1 MLGGKMKRA
10 RKLFI
15 AVVLLLL
22 VATGFIFLWT
32 NLNWFVKNA
41 IEHYGSQATKT
52 SVRVASVSIKP
63 AEGKGAIEGLTVANP
78 KGFTSAR
85 VLSLGSIMVKIDPG
99 TITTSPVVIDDV
111 HISSPLVVYEMDKSG
126 TSNID
131 VLKKNIASSGGNIG
145 KQPSDKKKPGKETR
159 LRINKLMVESGRV
172 DVLVSALG
180 ARPKTVTLKRI
191 EITDIGGQT
200 GATPDQIAKQVLNAI
215 VTEVTRE
222 VADAGARQLLDKGLQ
237 RALEQM
243 RRQ

>member
-1 MLGGKMKRA
+1 MTRS

-15 AVVLLLL
+15 VVALILL
-22 VATGFIFLWT
+22 VAAGLIFLWT

-41 IEHYGSQATKT
+41 IERYGSQATKT
-52 SVRVASVSIKP
+52 SVRVASVSIRP
-63 AEGKGAIEGLTVANP
+63 SEGKGAIEGLTIANP

-85 VLSLGSIMVKIDPG
+85 AVSLGSIMVRIDPR
-99 TITTSPVVIDDV
+99 TVTTSPVVIDDV
-111 HISSPLVVYEMDKSG
+111 RISSLQVVYEMDKSG

-145 KQPSDKKKPGKETR
+145 KQSADKKPGKEKK
-159 LRINKLMVESGRV
+159 LRIKRLTVENGRV

-180 ARPKTVTLKRI
+180 TRPQTVTLRRI
-191 EITDIGGQT
+191 EITDIGGQA
-200 GATPDQIAKQVLNAI
+200 GATPDQIARQVLNAI

>member
-1 MLGGKMKRA
+1 MTRS
-10 RKLFI
+10 RKLFMA
-15 AVVLLLL
+15 AVLILL
-22 VATGFIFLWT
+22 VAVGLVFLWT

-41 IEHYGSQATKT
+41 IEHYGSEVTKT

-63 AEGKGAIEGLTVANP
+63 TEGKGTIEGLTVTNP

-85 VLSLGSIMVKIDPG
+85 AVSLGSIMVRIDPR
-99 TITTSPVVIDDV
+99 TVTTSPVVIDDV
-111 HISSPLVVYEMDKSG
+111 RISSLQVVYEMDKSG

-131 VLKKNIASSGGNIG
+131 VLKKNIASSGGNTG
-145 KQPSDKKKPGKETR
+145 KQSADKKPGKET
-159 LRINKLMVESGRV
+159 KLPIKKLTVENGRV

-180 ARPKTVTLKRI
+180 TRPQTVTLRRI
-191 EITDIGGQT
+191 EITDIGGQA
-200 GATPDQIAKQVLNAI
+200 GATPDQIARQVLNAI